1 MSDPRTTPGVD
12 VSSDLDRRVL
22 RLETQRNGAMGLV
35 LLFAGAL
42 AAGAWDVTQRTTRLD
57 ERVTRM
63 AVDVQGATAAIARID
78 RMEERLTAMSRS
90 VDRIESDVS
99 RTRESVE
106 ALRNELATTR
116 RAATFA
122 DPPHPSPRAFA
133 RR

>member
-1 MSDPRTTPGVD
+1 MSDPRHTPGVD

-106 ALRNELATTR
+106 ALRNELANR
-116 RAATFA
+116 RAATVA
-122 DPPHPSPRAFA
+122 DPPPPSPRAFA

>member
-1 MSDPRTTPGVD
+1 
-12 VSSDLDRRVL
+12 
-22 RLETQRNGAMGLV
+22 
-35 LLFAGAL
+35 
-42 AAGAWDVTQRTTRLD
+42 
-57 ERVTRM
+57 
-63 AVDVQGATAAIARID
+63 VQGATAAIARID

-106 ALRNELATTR
+106 ALRNELANR
-116 RAATFA
+116 RAATVA

>member
-42 AAGAWDVTQRTTRLD
+42 FAGAWDVTQRTTRLD

-106 ALRNELATTR
+106 ALRNELANR
-116 RAATFA
+116 RAATVA

>member
-12 VSSDLDRRVL
+12 VSGDLDRRVL

-106 ALRNELATTR
+106 ALRNELANR
-116 RAATFA
+116 RAATVA

>member
-1 MSDPRTTPGVD
+1 MSDPRTTPSVD

-106 ALRNELATTR
+106 ALRNELANR
-116 RAATFA
+116 RAATVA
-122 DPPHPSPRAFA
+122 DPPPPSPRAFA

>member
-1 MSDPRTTPGVD
+1 MTADREKVTPEA
-12 VSSDLDRRVL
+12 LNLRVV
-22 RLETQRNGAMGLV
+22 RLETQRTFAVGLV

-42 AAGAWDVTQRTTRLD
+42 AGGAWDVSQKTTRLD

-63 AVDVQGATAAIARID
+63 AVDVQSASAAIARID
-78 RMEERLTAMSRS
+78 RMEERLAAMSRS

-106 ALRNELATTR
+106 ALRNELSATR
-116 RAATFA
+116 RGVIAAA
-122 DPPHPSPRAFA
+122 PHNTRSLA

>member
-1 MSDPRTTPGVD
+1 MSDKVD
-12 VSSDLDRRVL
+12 IHGDLDRRVL

-106 ALRNELATTR
+106 ALRNELANR
-116 RAATFA
+116 RAATVA
-122 DPPHPSPRAFA
+122 DPPHPTPRAFA

>member
-1 MSDPRTTPGVD
+1 MSSEHEEVTTEALNVRL
-12 VSSDLDRRVL
+12 VA
-22 RLETQRNGAMGLV
+22 LETQRNAAVGLV

-42 AAGAWDVTQRTTRLD
+42 FAGAWDVSQRTTRLD

-78 RMEERLTAMSRS
+78 RIEERLTAVGRS

-106 ALRNELATTR
+106 ALRSELANTR
-116 RAATFA
+116 RDRTAAA
-122 DPPHPSPRAFA
+122 PHTARTFA

>member
-42 AAGAWDVTQRTTRLD
+42 FAGAWDVTQRTTRLD

-106 ALRNELATTR
+106 ALRNELANR
-116 RAATFA
+116 RAVTAA
-122 DPPHPSPRAFA
+122 DPPPPSPRAFA

>member
-1 MSDPRTTPGVD
+1 MTAEHEEVTTEALNIRLVA
-12 VSSDLDRRVL
+12 
-22 RLETQRNGAMGLV
+22 LETQRNGALGLV
-35 LLFAGAL
+35 ALFAVAL
-42 AAGAWDVTQRTTRLD
+42 AGGAWDVSQRTTRLD

-78 RMEERLTAMSRS
+78 RIEERLTAVGRS

-106 ALRNELATTR
+106 ALRNELANTRRDHAAAAAHTTR
-116 RAATFA
+116 T
-122 DPPHPSPRAFA
+122 FA

>member
-1 MSDPRTTPGVD
+1 MSDPRATPGVD

-106 ALRNELATTR
+106 ALRNELANR
-116 RAATFA
+116 RAATAA

>member
-12 VSSDLDRRVL
+12 VGGDLDRRVL

-106 ALRNELATTR
+106 ALRNELANR
-116 RAATFA
+116 RAATVA
-122 DPPHPSPRAFA
+122 DPPHPSLRAFA